1 MIENIDCIAFKRDC
15 GADPQSI
22 VANSKLLN
30 HQNACAPCAGFYQS
44 MLALD
49 LKLSAAFDLPI
60 HEATIEDQL
69 SATQV
74 YKQANNVI
82 TFRKP
87 NLQKIKPMFAAAASV
102 LIAAFGVFALQ
113 YPATAFANEVVE
125 HIYHEP
131 DLLML
136 NQAVTDQDKIDM
148 VLKQAN
154 VTFSGKQVEVLFA
167 KLCPLD
173 EQLAAHLIV
182 RGESGNPISVF
193 ILPGDE
199 YESREINTKEFN
211 GRILPAEHGTI
222 AVVGGKKE
230 NLDTLEKAV
239 LNTFQWRD

>member
-15 GADPQSI
+15 GADPQGI
-22 VANSKLLN
+22 VANTKLLN
-30 HQNACAPCAGFYQS
+30 HQNACAPCADFYQS

-74 YKQANNVI
+74 HKQSDNVI

-87 NLQKIKPMFAAAASV
+87 NMQKFKPVFAAAASV
-102 LIAAFGVFALQ
+102 LVAAFGIFALQ
-113 YPATAFANEVVE
+113 YPATALANDVVE
-125 HIYHEP
+125 HIHHEP
-131 DLLML
+131 HLLTL
-136 NQAVTDQDKIDM
+136 TEANTSADKIKM

-154 VTFSGKQVEVLFA
+154 IVIADDSLEILSA

-173 EQLAAHLIV
+173 GQLAAHLVV
-182 RGESGNPISVF
+182 RGESGQPVTVMIMPEHDTRGGKIKTN
-193 ILPGDE
+193 
-199 YESREINTKEFN
+199 RFN
-211 GRILPAEHGTI
+211 GRILPAEHGAI

-230 NLDTLEKAV
+230 NLEHLESTV
-239 LNTFQWRD
+239 LNAFHWQD